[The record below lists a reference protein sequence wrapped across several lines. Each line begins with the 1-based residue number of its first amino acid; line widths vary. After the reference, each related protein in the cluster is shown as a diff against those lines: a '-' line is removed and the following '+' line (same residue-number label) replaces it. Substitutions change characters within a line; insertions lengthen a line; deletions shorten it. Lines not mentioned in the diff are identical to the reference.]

1 MELIN
6 IMENRINKVMVF
18 APHMDDEVIGCGGSI
33 LKHIGAGREVVVVF
47 FTDGSNLIS
56 DKKIADMLKKNRKQE
71 AEAVMSFLG
80 ITAYYLD
87 IS

>member
-33 LKHIGAGREVVVVF
+33 LKHIGAGREVL
-47 FTDGSNLIS
+47 TGGKD
-56 DKKIADMLKKNRKQE
+56 IAIIDELTIEKV
-71 AEAVMSFLG
+71 AIFIL
-80 ITAYYLD
+80 
-87 IS
+87 